1 MIVDGNLDN
10 TDADYTGRFVA
21 STCYN
26 SEKGMTLTETMR
38 NERDWVVVFDV
49 EAIEAAVAAGNYN
62 TLGESSVPV
71 LDGRKGSQLTRYIP
85 IPKNPHG
92 VNTSPDGKYFIAN
105 GKLSPLAQS
114 SPSTSCLSCS
124 TTVSNRAI
132 PSWVNLNWVWARFT
146 LPTMAGATPIP
157 RCSSIAR

>member
-1 MIVDGNLDN
+1 MFNALDAESMDVAWQVIVDGNLDN

-92 VNTSPDGKYFIAN
+92 VNTGWQIFHR
-105 GKLSPLAQS
+105 Q
-114 SPSTSCLSCS
+114 
-124 TTVSNRAI
+124 RQAI
-132 PSWVNLNWVWARFT
+132 PHLLNHRHRQVA
-146 LPTMAGATPIP
+146 
-157 RCSSIAR
+157 